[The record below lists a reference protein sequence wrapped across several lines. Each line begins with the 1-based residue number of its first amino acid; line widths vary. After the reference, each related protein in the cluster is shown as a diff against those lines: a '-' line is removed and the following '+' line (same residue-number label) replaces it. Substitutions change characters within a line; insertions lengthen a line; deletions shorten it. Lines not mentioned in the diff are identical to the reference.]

1 MPRKDLTTFLV
12 ALNDSVK
19 LRDRW
24 RDPAKRE
31 KLLEQWGLEEEPA
44 LKETSDA
51 EADYKKLREA
61 VEAESGLKQVDLWI
75 RSSGAPEKNPDYDPT
90 AE

>member
-1 MPRKDLTTFLV
+1 MPR
-12 ALNDSVK
+12 
-19 LRDRW
+19 R
-24 RDPAKRE
+24 
-31 KLLEQWGLEEEPA
+31 
-44 LKETSDA
+44 
-51 EADYKKLREA
+51 DYKKLREA

>member
-12 ALNDSVK
+12 ALNDSIK
-19 LRDRW
+19 MRDRW
-24 RDPAKRE
+24 RDADKRE
-31 KLLEQWGLEEEPA
+31 KLLEQWGLKEHPA
-44 LKETSDA
+44 LQGEGDVD
-51 EADYKKLREA
+51 EMRRA

-75 RSSGAPEKNPDYDPT
+75 RSTGVPEKNPAYDPT